1 MTHFP
6 VIWLI
11 REHTIYKNNGGKK
24 YISDCMKVYTEQTAN
39 LNMKQTHI
47 YLNKDIKSN
56 EEKKTTTTTLYLQT
70 INYRI
75 KLKFRIK

>member
-1 MTHFP
+1 MTHFT

-11 REHTIYKNNGGKK
+11 RELTICKNNGGKK

-39 LNMKQTHI
+39 LNMKKRI
-47 YLNKDIKSN
+47 YRKKDIKSN
-56 EEKKTTTTTLYLQT
+56 EETKTTTTTLYLQT